1 MKQNTH
7 TTLYDNNMFVKI
19 PSIKENVSVVESF
32 IENIGEKI
40 KIEESIYGNVLVS
53 VTEAVNNAI
62 VHGNKEDKNKKV
74 RLALKQNK
82 KSVRF
87 VVEDEGVGFDFDSL
101 PDPTNPKN
109 IEKVKGRGVF
119 LIRSLSD
126 KTTFKHGGRTVE
138 MLFKL

>member
-1 MKQNTH
+1 
-7 TTLYDNNMFVKI
+7 MFVKI

-32 IENIGEKI
+32 IENAGKKI
-40 KIEESIYGNVLVS
+40 RIEEAIYGNVLVS

-74 RLALKQNK
+74 RLGIKQNK

-87 VVEDEGVGFDFDSL
+87 IVEDEGMGFDHNTL

-109 IEKVKGRGVF
+109 LEKVKGRGIF
-119 LIRSLSD
+119 LIKSLSD
-126 KTTFKHGGRTVE
+126 KTTFKQGGRVVE

>member
-1 MKQNTH
+1 
-7 TTLYDNNMFVKI
+7 MFVKI

-40 KIEESIYGNVLVS
+40 RIEEAIYGNVLVS

-74 RLALKQNK
+74 RLGLKQNK

-87 VVEDEGVGFDFDSL
+87 IVEDEGMGFDHNTL

-109 IEKVKGRGVF
+109 IEKVKGRGIF
-119 LIRSLSD
+119 LIKSLSD
-126 KTTFKHGGRTVE
+126 KTTFKQGGRVVE

>member
-1 MKQNTH
+1 
-7 TTLYDNNMFVKI
+7 MFVKI

-32 IENIGEKI
+32 IENVGEKI
-40 KIEESIYGNVLVS
+40 RIEETIYGNVLVS

-74 RLALKQNK
+74 RLGIKQNK

-87 VVEDEGVGFDFDSL
+87 IVEDEGMGFDHNTL

-109 IEKVKGRGVF
+109 IEKVKGRGIF
-119 LIRSLSD
+119 LIKSLSD
-126 KTTFKHGGRTVE
+126 KATFKQGGRVVE

>member
-1 MKQNTH
+1 
-7 TTLYDNNMFVKI
+7 MFVKI

-32 IENIGEKI
+32 IENVGEKI
-40 KIEESIYGNVLVS
+40 RIEEAIYGNVLVS

-62 VHGNKEDKNKKV
+62 VHGNKENKNKKV
-74 RLALKQNK
+74 RLGLKQNK

-87 VVEDEGVGFDFDSL
+87 IVEDEGIGFDHNTL

-109 IEKVKGRGVF
+109 LEKVKGRGIF
-119 LIRSLSD
+119 LIKNLSD
-126 KTTFKHGGRTVE
+126 KTTFKQGGRVVE

>member
-1 MKQNTH
+1 
-7 TTLYDNNMFVKI
+7 MFVKI

-32 IENIGEKI
+32 IENVGEKI
-40 KIEESIYGNVLVS
+40 RIEEAIYGNVLVS

-74 RLALKQNK
+74 RLGLKQNK

-87 VVEDEGVGFDFDSL
+87 IVEDEGMGFDHNTL
-101 PDPTNPKN
+101 PDPTDPKN
-109 IEKVKGRGVF
+109 LEKVKGRGIF
-119 LIRSLSD
+119 LIKSLSD
-126 KTTFKHGGRTVE
+126 KTTFKQGGRVVE

>member
-1 MKQNTH
+1 
-7 TTLYDNNMFVKI
+7 MFVKI

-32 IENIGEKI
+32 IENVGEKI
-40 KIEESIYGNVLVS
+40 RIEETIYGNVLVS

-74 RLALKQNK
+74 RLGLKQNK

-87 VVEDEGVGFDFDSL
+87 IVEDEGTGFDHNTL

-109 IEKVKGRGVF
+109 IEKVKGRGIF
-119 LIRSLSD
+119 LIKSLSD
-126 KTTFKHGGRTVE
+126 KTTFKQGGRVVE

>member
-1 MKQNTH
+1 
-7 TTLYDNNMFVKI
+7 MFVKI

-32 IENIGEKI
+32 IENAGKKI
-40 KIEESIYGNVLVS
+40 RIEEAIYGNVLVS

-74 RLALKQNK
+74 RLVLKQNK

-87 VVEDEGVGFDFDSL
+87 IVEDEGMGFDHNTL

-109 IEKVKGRGVF
+109 LEKVKGRGIF
-119 LIRSLSD
+119 LIKSLSD
-126 KTTFKHGGRTVE
+126 KTTFKQGGRVVE

>member
-1 MKQNTH
+1 MI
-7 TTLYDNNMFVKI
+7 VKI

-32 IENIGEKI
+32 IENVGEKI

-62 VHGNKEDKNKKV
+62 VHGNKEDKTKKV
-74 RLALKQNK
+74 ILGLKKNK

-87 VVEDEGVGFDFDSL
+87 IVEDEGVGFDYDNL
-101 PDPTNPKN
+101 PDPTSPKN
-109 IEKVKGRGVF
+109 LDKVKGRGIF

-126 KTTFKHGGRTVE
+126 KTTFKNGGRMIE

>member
-1 MKQNTH
+1 
-7 TTLYDNNMFVKI
+7 MFVKI

-32 IENIGEKI
+32 IENVGEKI
-40 KIEESIYGNVLVS
+40 RIEEAIYGNVLVS

-74 RLALKQNK
+74 RLGLKQNK

-87 VVEDEGVGFDFDSL
+87 IVEDEGMGFDHNTL

-109 IEKVKGRGVF
+109 LEKVKGRGIF
-119 LIRSLSD
+119 LIKSLSD
-126 KTTFKHGGRTVE
+126 KTTFKQGGRIVE
-138 MLFKL
+138 MPFKL

>member
-1 MKQNTH
+1 
-7 TTLYDNNMFVKI
+7 MFVKI

-32 IENIGEKI
+32 IENVGEKI
-40 KIEESIYGNVLVS
+40 RIEETIYGNVLVS

-87 VVEDEGVGFDFDSL
+87 IVEDEGVGFDHNTL

-109 IEKVKGRGVF
+109 IEKVKGRGIF
-119 LIRSLSD
+119 LIKSLSD
-126 KTTFKHGGRTVE
+126 KTTFKQGGRVVE

>member
-1 MKQNTH
+1 
-7 TTLYDNNMFVKI
+7 MFVKI

-32 IENIGEKI
+32 IENVGEKI
-40 KIEESIYGNVLVS
+40 RIEEAIYGNVLVS

-74 RLALKQNK
+74 RLGLKQNK

-87 VVEDEGVGFDFDSL
+87 IVEDEGMGFDHNTL

-109 IEKVKGRGVF
+109 LEKVKGRGIF
-119 LIRSLSD
+119 LIKSLSD
-126 KTTFKHGGRTVE
+126 KTTFKQGGRVVE

>member
-1 MKQNTH
+1 
-7 TTLYDNNMFVKI
+7 MFVKI

-32 IENIGEKI
+32 IENVGEKI
-40 KIEESIYGNVLVS
+40 RIEEAIYGNVLVS

-74 RLALKQNK
+74 KLGLKQNK

-87 VVEDEGVGFDFDSL
+87 IVEDEGMGFDHNTL
-101 PDPTNPKN
+101 PDPTDPKN
-109 IEKVKGRGVF
+109 LEKVKGRGIF
-119 LIRSLSD
+119 LIKSLSD
-126 KTTFKHGGRTVE
+126 KTTFKQGGRVVE

>member
-1 MKQNTH
+1 
-7 TTLYDNNMFVKI
+7 MFVKI

-32 IENIGEKI
+32 IENVGEKI
-40 KIEESIYGNVLVS
+40 RIEESIYGNVLVS

-87 VVEDEGVGFDFDSL
+87 IVEDEGMGFDHNTL

-109 IEKVKGRGVF
+109 IEKVKGRGIF
-119 LIRSLSD
+119 LIKSLSD
-126 KTTFKHGGRTVE
+126 KTTFKQGGRVVE

>member
-1 MKQNTH
+1 
-7 TTLYDNNMFVKI
+7 MFVKI

-32 IENIGEKI
+32 IENVGEKI
-40 KIEESIYGNVLVS
+40 RIEEAIYGNVLVS

-74 RLALKQNK
+74 RLGLKQNK
-82 KSVRF
+82 RSVRF
-87 VVEDEGVGFDFDSL
+87 IVEDEGMGFDHNTL

-109 IEKVKGRGVF
+109 IEKVKGRGIF
-119 LIRSLSD
+119 LIKSLSD
-126 KTTFKHGGRTVE
+126 KTTFKQGGRVVE

>member
-1 MKQNTH
+1 
-7 TTLYDNNMFVKI
+7 MFVKI

-32 IENIGEKI
+32 IENVGEKI
-40 KIEESIYGNVLVS
+40 RIEEAIYGNVLVS

-74 RLALKQNK
+74 KLGLKQNK

-87 VVEDEGVGFDFDSL
+87 IVEDEGMGFDYNTL

-109 IEKVKGRGVF
+109 LEKVKGRGIF
-119 LIRSLSD
+119 LIKSLSD
-126 KTTFKHGGRTVE
+126 KTTFKQGGRVVE

>member
-1 MKQNTH
+1 
-7 TTLYDNNMFVKI
+7 MFVKI

-32 IENIGEKI
+32 IENVGEKI
-40 KIEESIYGNVLVS
+40 KIEEAIYGNVLVS

-74 RLALKQNK
+74 RLGLKQNK

-87 VVEDEGVGFDFDSL
+87 IVEDEGMGFDHNTL

-109 IEKVKGRGVF
+109 LEKVKGRGIF
-119 LIRSLSD
+119 LIKSLSD
-126 KTTFKHGGRTVE
+126 KTTFKQGGRVVE

>member
-1 MKQNTH
+1 
-7 TTLYDNNMFVKI
+7 MFVKI

-32 IENIGEKI
+32 IENVGEKI
-40 KIEESIYGNVLVS
+40 RIEETIYGNVLVS

-74 RLALKQNK
+74 RLGLKQNK

-87 VVEDEGVGFDFDSL
+87 IVEDEGMGFDHNTL

-109 IEKVKGRGVF
+109 VEKVKGRGIF
-119 LIRSLSD
+119 LIKSLSD
-126 KTTFKHGGRTVE
+126 KTTFKQGGRVVE

>member
-1 MKQNTH
+1 
-7 TTLYDNNMFVKI
+7 MFVKI

-32 IENIGEKI
+32 IENVGEKI
-40 KIEESIYGNVLVS
+40 RIEEAIYGNVLVS

-74 RLALKQNK
+74 RLGLKQNK

-87 VVEDEGVGFDFDSL
+87 IVEDEGMGFDLNTL
-101 PDPTNPKN
+101 PDPTDPKN
-109 IEKVKGRGVF
+109 LEKVKGRGIF
-119 LIRSLSD
+119 LIKSLSD
-126 KTTFKHGGRTVE
+126 KTTFKQGGRVVE

>member
-1 MKQNTH
+1 
-7 TTLYDNNMFVKI
+7 MFVKI

-32 IENIGEKI
+32 IENVGEKI

-62 VHGNKEDKNKKV
+62 VHGNKEDKTKKV
-74 RLALKQNK
+74 RIGLKKNK

-87 VVEDEGVGFDFDSL
+87 VVEDEGVGFDYDNL
-101 PDPTNPKN
+101 PDPTSPKN
-109 IEKVKGRGVF
+109 LDKVKGRGIF
-119 LIRSLSD
+119 LIKSLSD
-126 KTTFKHGGRTVE
+126 KTTFKNGGRMIE

>member
-1 MKQNTH
+1 
-7 TTLYDNNMFVKI
+7 MFVKI

-40 KIEESIYGNVLVS
+40 KIQEAIYGNVLVS

-74 RLALKQNK
+74 RLGLKQNK

-87 VVEDEGVGFDFDSL
+87 VVEDEGLGFDYNNL

-109 IEKVKGRGVF
+109 LEKVKGRGVF
-119 LIRSLSD
+119 LIKSLSD
-126 KTTFKHGGRTVE
+126 KTTFKQGGRVVE

>member
-1 MKQNTH
+1 
-7 TTLYDNNMFVKI
+7 MFVKI

-32 IENIGEKI
+32 IENVGEKI
-40 KIEESIYGNVLVS
+40 RIEEAIYGNVLVS

-87 VVEDEGVGFDFDSL
+87 IVEDEGMGFGHNTL

-109 IEKVKGRGVF
+109 IEKVKGRGIF
-119 LIRSLSD
+119 LIKSLSD
-126 KTTFKHGGRTVE
+126 KTTFKQGGRVVE

>member
-1 MKQNTH
+1 
-7 TTLYDNNMFVKI
+7 MFVKI

-32 IENIGEKI
+32 IENIREKI
-40 KIEESIYGNVLVS
+40 KIQEAIYGNVLVS

-74 RLALKQNK
+74 RLGLKQNK

-87 VVEDEGVGFDFDSL
+87 VVEDEGLGFDYNNL

-109 IEKVKGRGVF
+109 LEKVKGRGIF
-119 LIRSLSD
+119 LIKSLSD
-126 KTTFKHGGRTVE
+126 KTTFKQGGRVVE

>member
-1 MKQNTH
+1 
-7 TTLYDNNMFVKI
+7 MFVKI
-19 PSIKENVSVVESF
+19 PSIKENVSVEESF
-32 IENIGEKI
+32 IENVGEKI
-40 KIEESIYGNVLVS
+40 RIEETIYGNVLVS

-74 RLALKQNK
+74 RLGLKQNK

-87 VVEDEGVGFDFDSL
+87 IVEDEGMGFDHNTL

-109 IEKVKGRGVF
+109 IEKVKGRGIF
-119 LIRSLSD
+119 LIKSLSD
-126 KTTFKHGGRTVE
+126 KTTFKQGGRVVE

>member
-1 MKQNTH
+1 
-7 TTLYDNNMFVKI
+7 MFVKI

-32 IENIGEKI
+32 IENVGEKI
-40 KIEESIYGNVLVS
+40 RIEEAIYGNVLVS

-82 KSVRF
+82 KSVRCM
-87 VVEDEGVGFDFDSL
+87 VEDEGMGFDHNTL

-109 IEKVKGRGVF
+109 IEKVKGRGIF
-119 LIRSLSD
+119 LIKSLSD
-126 KTTFKHGGRTVE
+126 KTTFKQGGRVVE

>member
-1 MKQNTH
+1 
-7 TTLYDNNMFVKI
+7 MFVKI

-32 IENIGEKI
+32 IDNVGEKI
-40 KIEESIYGNVLVS
+40 KIQEAIYGNVLVS

-62 VHGNKEDKNKKV
+62 VNGNKEDKNKKV
-74 RLALKQNK
+74 RLGLKQNK

-87 VVEDEGVGFDFDSL
+87 VVEDEGIGFDYNNL

-109 IEKVKGRGVF
+109 IDKVKGRGIF
-119 LIRSLSD
+119 LIKSLSD
-126 KTTFKHGGRTVE
+126 KTTFKRGGRVVE

>member
-1 MKQNTH
+1 
-7 TTLYDNNMFVKI
+7 MFVKI

-32 IENIGEKI
+32 IENVGEKI
-40 KIEESIYGNVLVS
+40 RIEETIYGNVLVS

-74 RLALKQNK
+74 RLVLKQNK

-87 VVEDEGVGFDFDSL
+87 IVEDEGVGFDHNTL
-101 PDPTNPKN
+101 PDPTDPKN
-109 IEKVKGRGVF
+109 LEKVKGRGIF
-119 LIRSLSD
+119 LIKSLSD
-126 KTTFKHGGRTVE
+126 KTTFKQGGRVVE